1 MRPKERRKI
10 EITHAARPSS
20 ATAALL
26 LALVQAVDAS
36 ENSHAPCDCGA
47 SAVADDSVA
56 YKTCRSTGDPHYSGW
71 DNKRFNFY
79 GFGAYRLAKAPITR
93 CGCDLDV
100 QTFTGPNLGV
110 GSKAAAAA
118 AGASSNVA
126 VAARFGAV
134 VMTIRGDDRSIHLHD
149 ASTGTDVRSG
159 FDEWGEN
166 DQQDVLEAQYGIGR
180 VGHRPDADGSERGF
194 RGWKVAVPGG
204 GARRPPARHSLRALP
219 PCPTHPAPPL
229 VSSPQA
235 SSSQGSPIKAS
246 SASG

>member
-1 MRPKERRKI
+1 MR
-10 EITHAARPSS
+10 S
-20 ATAALL
+20 AALL
-26 LALVQAVDAS
+26 LAFVQAVHAS
-36 ENSHAPCDCGA
+36 ESSHAPCDCGA
-47 SAVADDSVA
+47 SAVADDSLA

-159 FDEWGEN
+159 FDEWGAS